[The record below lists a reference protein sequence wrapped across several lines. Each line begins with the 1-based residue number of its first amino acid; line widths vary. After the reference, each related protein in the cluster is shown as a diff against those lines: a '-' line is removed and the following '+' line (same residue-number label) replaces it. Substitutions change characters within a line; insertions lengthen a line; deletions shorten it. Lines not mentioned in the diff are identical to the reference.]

1 MKQDISKTRTQTFS
15 CVRGLVRPFSEPQL
29 ARQKQITHAKAN
41 SLTAKANWLTAK
53 ANSLQGL
60 QKQIAQCHGKSKFT
74 KSKSR
79 TAKPNSLAAKANS
92 PSREVYMI
100 KIMSELR
107 IKNRSERDLRS
118 CEIRG
123 RSLSLLVWTKIVI
136 KQNSGKFDLSLLV
149 GQLNTIFLCSF
160 M

>member
-41 SLTAKANWLTAK
+41 SLTAK

-123 RSLSLLVWTKIVI
+123 RSLSLLVWTKIAI